1 MLSLS
6 CQEVCFVSVKRYF
19 FLPLILLL
27 ALLTSCR
34 GSDVFEKTDEGFRE
48 DRAVVLDPAAWPA
61 SAWGTIPWGGGVELQ
76 VFESGETRLIRD
88 HRVYWLRPE
97 GDRFILESRL
107 YRTLHDETPA
117 LVIPVGEARVLTD
130 GDLCRVEIL
139 SDPIRA
145 FAEGKK
151 TVLLKRS
158 TSDSLEDMDRFI
170 DFYHVSSI
178 PHAQPNTRWSYS
190 NAPEGEEEMDFISDE
205 TGSVTGFCRIEGE
218 TVACELLVGHHSF
231 FWDCA
236 LVKQDACSVEDVL
249 LYGSKRYTG
258 NRDDRL
264 RFTMDACYDPLG
276 LVAET
281 LPLTLTKHTTDELEE
296 QNWLGMNYY
305 ELMFR
310 MEQEG
315 WLAEPVTLYDH
326 DYASFYRLQRGEQTL
341 LLMPDRAFESPYN
354 EMFVQGYALYER
366 RKLLTWGGLRPFDHS
381 LADSYVPMAGNW
393 FSYTVQSHGNIDAN
407 YSTFFLDDCRVA
419 AVEFDLFGLW
429 EEHNFMILDLYEGK

>member
-1 MLSLS
+1 M
-6 CQEVCFVSVKRYF
+6 SVKRYF

-27 ALLTSCR
+27 ALLISCR
-34 GSDVFEKTDEGFRE
+34 GDDVPEQTGEGFLE
-48 DRAVVLDPAAWPA
+48 DRAVALDPAAWPA
-61 SAWGTIPWGGGVELQ
+61 SVWGTIPWGGGVELQ

-88 HRVYWLRPE
+88 HCAYWLRPE

-139 SDPIRA
+139 SDPIHA
-145 FAEGKK
+145 FAVGKK

-158 TSDSLEDMDRFI
+158 TSSSLEDMNRFI
-170 DFYHVSSI
+170 DYYHVSSI

-190 NAPEGEEEMDFISDE
+190 NTLEGEEEMSLISDE
-205 TGSVTGFCRIEGE
+205 TGRVTGFCRIEGE
-218 TVACELLVGHHSF
+218 TVACELLIGHHSF

-236 LVKQDACSVEDVL
+236 LVRQDAHSVEDVL

-264 RFTMDACYDPLG
+264 YFTVTACYDPFG
-276 LVAET
+276 LVRET
-281 LPLTLTKHTTDELEE
+281 LPLTLTKHTTDDLEE
-296 QNWLGMNYY
+296 HNWLGMNYY

-310 MEQEG
+310 MERED

-341 LLMPDRAFESPYN
+341 LLMPDRAFESSYN
-354 EMFVQGYALYER
+354 EMFVQGYALYAG

-381 LADSYVPMAGNW
+381 LADSYVPIAGNW
-393 FSYTVQSHGNIDAN
+393 FSYTVQSPGYIDAN
-407 YSTFFLDDCRVA
+407 YYTFFLDNCRVA
-419 AVEFDLFGLW
+419 AVEFDPFGLW
-429 EEHNFMILDLYEGK
+429 EEHNFTVYDMYEVD